1 MNNFFFPKLAAD
13 NVRKNKM
20 TYLPYILTCILT
32 VSIYYIVMSLSENP
46 GLEQMTGSKI
56 LASFMTF
63 GCDVIALFALIF
75 LFYTNS
81 FLIKRRKKEFAVFRI
96 LGMEKKHLAVTF
108 AWETVY
114 VACIS
119 LSAGILLGIAFD
131 KAMFLLIAKIVD
143 AKAPLGFFL
152 SLRAVFVTILL
163 FCLIFLC
170 IFLYSVWQIK
180 SSSPM
185 NLLRDSSAGEKEPKT
200 KRILAVLG
208 VLCVGCG
215 YYISIT
221 TENPI
226 TSIPMFFIAVLLVI
240 FGTYLL
246 FTAGSVAL
254 LKILRKNKRYYYQT
268 RHFTSVSGLIYRMKQ
283 NAVGLANICILST
296 MVLVMVSSTS
306 SLMIGMEDILETRY
320 PNDFTIYAHSD
331 NQKASNV
338 QKSFDEV
345 RGLLHESGIPVDKEI
360 EYSYFSTPAIQNGN
374 SFDITDFDSL
384 GSDSSLTDLIFI
396 PLSDYNRCMGT
407 NKTLKEGESLIYT
420 NRFFDYSDSSLHI
433 MDETYVIKEKLD
445 DFMGNGEFAS
455 SIVKTLFLVV
465 PDETELLKKEA
476 DSLEYYFGF
485 DTNIEEDETK
495 HLFDVLRKQFSNR
508 DFTIEA
514 KQIARINFLEIYG
527 GLFFIGIFLG
537 ILFSVA
543 TVLIIYY
550 KQISEGY
557 DDKERF
563 EIMQKV
569 GMNHREV
576 KYAIRSQVLI
586 VFFLPLIIAGI
597 HMAAAFP
604 LVSRMLALFNLGNIW
619 LYIACTGIC
628 FLAFAVMYMSIYF
641 LTAKTYYRIVRR

>member
-20 TYLPYILTCILT
+20 TYFPYILTCILT
-32 VSIYYIVMSLSENP
+32 VSIYYIIMSLSENP

-119 LSAGILLGIAFD
+119 LSAGILFGIAFD

-143 AKAPLGFFL
+143 AEAPLGFFL

-433 MDETYVIKEKLD
+433 MDETYIIKEKLD

-465 PDETELLKKEA
+465 PDETELLKKES

-485 DTNIEEDETK
+485 DTNIEEDEVK

-619 LYIACTGIC
+619 LYISCTGIC